1 MKEHTTPD
9 EALALHK
16 ILCTDPQRYLQIVNE
31 WIEENPQNTHA
42 YFNRHQAWMRIG
54 EPRRALEDLNK
65 AIAVDRRPTL
75 LEARGSVYRHL
86 GEYVKALD
94 DYRSA
99 EAMDPAKRE
108 EDAFGLLFQADVHA
122 RLGDESAALA
132 CCARLPENFWT
143 PGLHDAPAGDKV
155 AVAERLK
162 LIAADAKRARLT
174 ASATP
179 QAHRARIVWN
189 AVLRPTG
196 IY

>member
-16 ILCTDPQRYLQIVNE
+16 ILRTDPQRYLHIVNE
-31 WIEENPQNTHA
+31 WIEKNPENTHA

-54 EPRRALEDLNK
+54 EPRRALDDLNK
-65 AIAVDRRPTL
+65 AIAVDRRPSL
-75 LEARGSVYRHL
+75 LEARGGVYRHL

-99 EAMDPAKRE
+99 EAMDPAKWE

-143 PGLHDAPAGDKV
+143 PGLHDAPAGDRA

-162 LIAADAKRARLT
+162 LIAAEAKRARD
-174 ASATP
+174 
-179 QAHRARIVWN
+179 
-189 AVLRPTG
+189 
-196 IY
+196 